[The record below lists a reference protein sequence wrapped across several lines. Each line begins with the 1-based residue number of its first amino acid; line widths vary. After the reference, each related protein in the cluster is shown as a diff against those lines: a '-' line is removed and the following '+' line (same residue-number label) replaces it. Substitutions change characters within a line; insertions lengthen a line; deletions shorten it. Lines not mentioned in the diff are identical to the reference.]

1 MAVPSHGHGR
11 AGNQVRAPER
21 CNPIVSYRES
31 GRKILGWRSPSRLRA
46 AFLGVTAMNFS
57 FLRRNEN
64 EKENGCLYFMLR
76 PSWCGMSF
84 AEEEKTSPEVDPV
97 ATQMTEAYPSPDAIL
112 PPVPVPPE
120 KGIQDVAAFQKY
132 AEEVDLYVKACQHY
146 IDGATN
152 DANAIIEARN
162 KAVKKAQEA
171 VDVYN
176 RFFDK

>member
-1 MAVPSHGHGR
+1 MPLFYASPFL
-11 AGNQVRAPER
+11 VRD
-21 CNPIVSYRES
+21 
-31 GRKILGWRSPSRLRA
+31 
-46 AFLGVTAMNFS
+46 AFLQ
-57 FLRRNEN
+57 RR
-64 EKENGCLYFMLR
+64 R
-76 PSWCGMSF
+76 R
-84 AEEEKTSPEVDPV
+84 
-97 ATQMTEAYPSPDAIL
+97 
-112 PPVPVPPE
+112 
-120 KGIQDVAAFQKY
+120 QDVAAFQKY

>member
-1 MAVPSHGHGR
+1 MKKKMGAFILCFALLG
-11 AGNQVRAPER
+11 AGCV
-21 CNPIVSYRES
+21 
-31 GRKILGWRSPSRLRA
+31 
-46 AFLGVTAMNFS
+46 
-57 FLRRNEN
+57 
-64 EKENGCLYFMLR
+64 
-76 PSWCGMSF
+76 F
-84 AEEEKTSPEVDPV
+84 AEAEKTSPEVDPA

-120 KGIQDVAAFQKY
+120 KGIQ

>member
-1 MAVPSHGHGR
+1 MGGFFFCC
-11 AGNQVRAPER
+11 G
-21 CNPIVSYRES
+21 
-31 GRKILGWRSPSRLRA
+31 L
-46 AFLGVTAMNFS
+46 LGVGCFFGVVVLS
-57 FLRRNEN
+57 RR
-64 EKENGCLYFMLR
+64 
-76 PSWCGMSF
+76 
-84 AEEEKTSPEVDPV
+84 EVDPA

>member
-1 MAVPSHGHGR
+1 
-11 AGNQVRAPER
+11 
-21 CNPIVSYRES
+21 
-31 GRKILGWRSPSRLRA
+31 
-46 AFLGVTAMNFS
+46 
-57 FLRRNEN
+57 
-64 EKENGCLYFMLR
+64 MLR
-76 PSWCGMSF
+76 PSWCGMRF
-84 AEEEKTSPEVDPV
+84 CRGGKDEPGGR
-97 ATQMTEAYPSPDAIL
+97 YPSPDDIL

-162 KAVKKAQEA
+162 KAVKKAQKA

>member
-1 MAVPSHGHGR
+1 
-11 AGNQVRAPER
+11 
-21 CNPIVSYRES
+21 
-31 GRKILGWRSPSRLRA
+31 
-46 AFLGVTAMNFS
+46 
-57 FLRRNEN
+57 
-64 EKENGCLYFMLR
+64 MLC
-76 PSWCGMSF
+76 PSWCGRRLCRGGEDESGGRSGSD
-84 AEEEKTSPEVDPV
+84 TDDRGISI
-97 ATQMTEAYPSPDAIL
+97 S

-176 RFFDK
+176 RFFDKK

>member
-1 MAVPSHGHGR
+1 MR
-11 AGNQVRAPER
+11 D
-21 CNPIVSYRES
+21 
-31 GRKILGWRSPSRLRA
+31 
-46 AFLGVTAMNFS
+46 AF
-57 FLRRNEN
+57 
-64 EKENGCLYFMLR
+64 
-76 PSWCGMSF
+76 F
-84 AEEEKTSPEVDPV
+84 AEEEKTSPEVDPA

-132 AEEVDLYVKACQHY
+132 AEEVDLYVKVCQHY

>member
-1 MAVPSHGHGR
+1 MKKKMGAF
-11 AGNQVRAPER
+11 
-21 CNPIVSYRES
+21 
-31 GRKILGWRSPSRLRA
+31 ILCFAL
-46 AFLGVTAMNFS
+46 LGV
-57 FLRRNEN
+57 
-64 EKENGCLYFMLR
+64 GCV
-76 PSWCGMSF
+76 F
-84 AEEEKTSPEVDPV
+84 AEEEKTSPEIDPA

-176 RFFDK
+176 RFFDNNKLFQSDT

>member
-1 MAVPSHGHGR
+1 MKKKMGAL
-11 AGNQVRAPER
+11 
-21 CNPIVSYRES
+21 
-31 GRKILGWRSPSRLRA
+31 IL
-46 AFLGVTAMNFS
+46 
-57 FLRRNEN
+57 
-64 EKENGCLYFMLR
+64 
-76 PSWCGMSF
+76 SF
-84 AEEEKTSPEVDPV
+84 ALLGMGCVFADEPSTTPEVDPA
-97 ATQMTEAYPSPDAIL
+97 ATQMTEAYPSPDAII

-120 KGIQDVAAFQKY
+120 KGIQDAAAFQKY
-132 AEEVDLYVKACQHY
+132 AEEVDRYVKVCQHY

>member
-1 MAVPSHGHGR
+1 
-11 AGNQVRAPER
+11 
-21 CNPIVSYRES
+21 
-31 GRKILGWRSPSRLRA
+31 
-46 AFLGVTAMNFS
+46 
-57 FLRRNEN
+57 
-64 EKENGCLYFMLR
+64 MLR
-76 PSWCGMSF
+76 PSWCGMRLCRGGGDESGGRSSSDTDDRGISF
-84 AEEEKTSPEVDPV
+84 SGCH
-97 ATQMTEAYPSPDAIL
+97 PSASACTAGEGD
-112 PPVPVPPE
+112 
-120 KGIQDVAAFQKY
+120 QDVAAFQKY

>member
-1 MAVPSHGHGR
+1 MKKKMGAFILCFALLG
-11 AGNQVRAPER
+11 AGCV
-21 CNPIVSYRES
+21 
-31 GRKILGWRSPSRLRA
+31 
-46 AFLGVTAMNFS
+46 
-57 FLRRNEN
+57 
-64 EKENGCLYFMLR
+64 
-76 PSWCGMSF
+76 F
-84 AEEEKTSPEVDPV
+84 AEEEKT
-97 ATQMTEAYPSPDAIL
+97 SPDAIL

-176 RFFDK
+176 RFFDN